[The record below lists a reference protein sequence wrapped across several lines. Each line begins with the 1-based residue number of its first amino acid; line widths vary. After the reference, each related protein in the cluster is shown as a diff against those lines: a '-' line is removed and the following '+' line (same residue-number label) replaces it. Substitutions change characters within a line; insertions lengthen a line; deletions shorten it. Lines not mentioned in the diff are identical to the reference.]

1 MTFGQM
7 NVELLEQK
15 SRQDKWDR
23 RYLELAKLVSTWSKD
38 PSTQVGAVIVNFDLQ
53 REFVGYNGFPRGVND
68 SPERYA
74 DRELKYKLVV
84 HAESNAIRKAGD
96 YARGSTLYVYPS
108 FSMPPICNECAK
120 DAIQAGIKDIVGFAP
135 DMNDPRVQRWL
146 EAIKIS
152 QMMFQEAGIPWRTI
166 QP

>member
-1 MTFGQM
+1 MTFSQM
-7 NVELLEQK
+7 HEELNLQRRE
-15 SRQDKWDR
+15 KWDR
-23 RYLELAKLVSTWSKD
+23 RYLELAKQVSTWSRD
-38 PSTQVGAVIVNFDLQ
+38 PSTQVGAVVVNHALQ
-53 REFVGYNGFPRGVND
+53 KEFVGYNGFPRGVVD

-96 YARGSTLYVYPS
+96 YARGASLYVYPS

-120 DAIQAGIKDIVGFAP
+120 DAIQAGIKEVVGYAA
-135 DMNDPRVQRWL
+135 DVNDPRVQRWL

-152 QMMFQEAGIPWRTI
+152 QMMFQEAGITWHSLTE
-166 QP
+166 